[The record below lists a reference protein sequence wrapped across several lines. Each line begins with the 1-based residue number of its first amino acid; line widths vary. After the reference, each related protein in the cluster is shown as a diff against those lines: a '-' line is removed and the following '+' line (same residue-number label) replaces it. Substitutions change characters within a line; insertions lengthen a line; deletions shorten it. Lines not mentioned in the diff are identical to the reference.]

1 MYTLGDHFEIMLCS
15 LSACSYV
22 KHKSSVIV
30 LFEHVARICVPNL
43 GHGKDGYVV
52 AVVNNLGNKLSSS
65 MLQVKTHSCV
75 IYGHIMWYATA
86 SDLCLK

>member
-1 MYTLGDHFEIMLCS
+1 ML
-15 LSACSYV
+15 
-22 KHKSSVIV
+22 KHESSVIV

-43 GHGKDGYVV
+43 GHGKDGYIV

-75 IYGHIMWYATA
+75 IYGHIVWYATA
-86 SDLCLK
+86 SDLCLKSFRILVVLYDLSFKL

>member
-1 MYTLGDHFEIMLCS
+1 MLCS
-15 LSACSYV
+15 LPAWSYV
-22 KHKSSVIV
+22 KQERSVIV
-30 LFEHVARICVPNL
+30 LFEHVTRICVCNL
-43 GHGKDGYVV
+43 GHGKDGYAV

-75 IYGHIMWYATA
+75 FYGHIMWYATA